1 VTEPTHHDER
11 RTFNRV
17 QAQVTVRPVSL
28 LAHAVPRRVN
38 DVSLGGLRCF
48 SDDERRKGERLE
60 LELCFPDG
68 RTAILLAEVVWAERL
83 PPGAPARFDV
93 GMHYVDC
100 SPYGL
105 ALIRQAVQAMQAGV
119 E

>member
-1 VTEPTHHDER
+1 MTEPRDHDER

-48 SDDERRKGERLE
+48 SDDVHRPGERLE
-60 LELCFPDG
+60 LELHFPDG
-68 RTAILLAEVVWAERL
+68 RVATVLAEVVWAEPL
-83 PPGAPARFDV
+83 PAGSPARFDV
-93 GMHYVDC
+93 GMHYLDY
-100 SPYGL
+100 SPGSQ
-105 ALIRQAVQAMQAGV
+105 ALIREAVQAANQ
-119 E
+119 

>member
-1 VTEPTHHDER
+1 VTEPRDHDER

-48 SDDERRKGERLE
+48 SDDVHRPGERLE
-60 LELCFPDG
+60 LELHFPDG
-68 RTAILLAEVVWAERL
+68 RIATVLAEVVWTEPL
-83 PPGAPARFDV
+83 PAGAPARFDV
-93 GMHYVDC
+93 GMHYLDC
-100 SPYGL
+100 GPGSL
-105 ALIRQAVQAMQAGV
+105 ALIREVVQAAG